1 MFSVDT
7 VELLRSMWLLTK
19 RLVDHVGLVSSTSS
33 VKMMRRKLKKK
44 QTAWNWTA
52 DEFVWTSLLLH
63 VPILQRLECMLEGHT
78 MMIIENHPRI
88 ADVNHRIAALHLPI
102 TAETTDVD
110 LHLLTTA
117 ETAIVTALL
126 HTATVAIK

>member
-63 VPILQRLECMLEGHT
+63 VPILQRLECMLEGQ
-78 MMIIENHPRI
+78 NHPRI